1 MLRRTRPA
9 LLALLLALALGLA
22 ACGGS
27 DGSAGSETTQAP
39 AQAGGME
46 TGEHEMPAGGDVMSP
61 AADLRVALDSLLG
74 EHAMLAIF
82 ATQKGYAGDEDF
94 EAIAKALDENSV
106 ELSEAIGSV
115 YGTEAAKEFL
125 DGRLLWRDH
134 IGFFVDYTVG
144 LATKDN
150 AKQRMAVDRLMAYNA
165 RSAAFFASATGL
177 PIKALLDGVA
187 EHISQ
192 LKGQI
197 DAYAKEDYDS
207 AYDLVREA
215 YGHMYMTGDTLAGA
229 IAAQSPDEFPLE
241 PATQSAGDLRVTLDR
256 LLGEHAILAMIATQK
271 GLDGDADFETVA
283 AALDENSVEVA
294 EAIGSVYGEKA
305 GKQFLDGQN
314 MWRDHIGFF
323 VDYTVGLATND
334 KAAQEKAVGDLKGYI
349 ETSSAFL
356 SQATGLPRAALR
368 EAVTG
373 HVTDLKGQI
382 DAYAAGDYER
392 AHSLFRRAYEH
403 MVMTGDTLAGAI
415 VKQNPE
421 MFSE

>member
-22 ACGGS
+22 ACGGN
-27 DGSAGSETTQAP
+27 DGSAGSETTQMP
-39 AQAGGME
+39 AHTGGMD
-46 TGEHEMPAGGDVMSP
+46 TGEHEMPSGSDVMSP

-82 ATQKGYAGDEDF
+82 ATQKGYAGDDDF
-94 EAIAKALDENSV
+94 EAIAQALDESSV

-115 YGTEAAKEFL
+115 YGAEAADEFL

-144 LATKDN
+144 LATDDK
-150 AKQRMAVDRLMAYNA
+150 AKQRRAVDRLKAYNA

-177 PIKALLDGVA
+177 PLKALLDGVA

-197 DAYAKEDYDS
+197 DAYAKRNYDT
-207 AYDLVREA
+207 AYDLVRES
-215 YGHMYMTGDTLAGA
+215 YHHMYMTGDALAGA
-229 IAAQSPDEFPLE
+229 IAAQSPDMFPRE
-241 PATQSAGDLRVTLDR
+241 PAPKSAADLRVALDR

-271 GLDGDADFETVA
+271 GLDGDADFETIA
-283 AALDENSVEVA
+283 AALDANSVEVA
-294 EAIGSVYGEKA
+294 EAIGSVYGEAA
-305 GKQFLDGQN
+305 GKQFLDGPN

-323 VDYTVGLATND
+323 VDYTVGLAKKD
-334 KAAQEKAVGDLKGYI
+334 KAAQDKAVGDLKGYI
-349 ETSSAFL
+349 ETSSNFL
-356 SQATGLPRAALR
+356 ARATDLPQAALR
-368 EAVTG
+368 EAITG
-373 HVTDLKGQI
+373 HVMDLKGQI

-392 AHSLFRRAYEH
+392 AYSLFRRAYEH
-403 MVMTGDTLAGAI
+403 MIMTGDTLAGAI
-415 VKQNPE
+415 VKQNPDR
-421 MFSE
+421 FSE